1 MGETRPGFAQEPVEG
16 SEMMGANSMPG
27 TESPTQLPGL
37 SVVVPV
43 YNERA
48 TVAEVIGKLSRSP
61 VVREIIVVDDAST
74 DGSRE
79 LLRELRH
86 CLHFKLLLHPHNRGK
101 GAALRT
107 GFQVAGGELVV
118 VQDADL
124 EYDPEDFPRLM
135 APLLQ
140 GRADAAYGSRFLGG
154 GLRSQSFSSYL
165 ANRLLTLLANL
176 FTGYRLTD
184 METCY
189 KMVRRQVF
197 GCLKLTE
204 DRFGFE
210 PEVTLELARR
220 GCRILEVPVSYNPRP
235 RTAGKKI
242 GARDGLRTVWV
253 MLKKRFFSV

>member
-1 MGETRPGFAQEPVEG
+1 
-16 SEMMGANSMPG
+16 MPLA
-27 TESPTQLPGL
+27 ESPTELRGL

-48 TVAEVIGKLSRSP
+48 TVAEVIEKLSRSP
-61 VVREIIVVDDAST
+61 VVTEIIVVDDAST
-74 DGSRE
+74 DGSRQ
-79 LLRELRH
+79 LLQELRRR
-86 CLHFKLLLHPHNRGK
+86 LQFKLLLHPRNRGK

-107 GFQVAGGELVV
+107 GFQVATGELVV

-124 EYDPEDFPRLM
+124 EYDPEDFPGLM

-140 GRADAAYGSRFLGG
+140 GRADASYGSRFLGG
-154 GLRSQSFSSYL
+154 GLSRQSFSSYL

-189 KMVRRQVF
+189 KMFRREKL

-210 PEVTLELARR
+210 PEVTLELARS
-220 GCRILEVPVSYNPRP
+220 GCRILEVPISYGPRP
-235 RTAGKKI
+235 RAAGKKI

-253 MLKKRFFSV
+253 MVKRRFFPV